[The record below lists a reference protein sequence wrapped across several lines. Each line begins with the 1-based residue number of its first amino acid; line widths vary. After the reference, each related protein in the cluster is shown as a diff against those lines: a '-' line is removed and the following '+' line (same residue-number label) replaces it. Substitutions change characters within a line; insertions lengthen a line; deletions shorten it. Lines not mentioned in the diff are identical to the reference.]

1 MSLPDGVNRSSIPFF
16 AKDVVT
22 VSNPEI
28 LRKLATSP
36 DIGRPGDVPVPWIF
50 MEFFRASKFLYP
62 TTGQI
67 FIALEGDDTNNRL
80 QRRNVVSET
89 LASGL
94 TEEHISKLVELIKG
108 DGDKFEVG
116 AECSKIIGDV
126 ILPLKDGQRV
136 PDDVALAS
144 CNTALFIS
152 VLANPFATLRARH
165 ARRKV
170 EEYLEELMPEETN
183 IGDFAHNLGAAA
195 QGFAAALLSMR
206 NMETEDVME
215 HFLSN
220 PISETSMRRPLT
232 TTTLGGIFP
241 EEAPLTRDSVIVMRI
256 ADGVRKSR
264 DGIFLF
270 GSGSEERQCPFKPL
284 FFKTTAE
291 IKDRL

>member
-1 MSLPDGVNRSSIPFF
+1 MSLPEGVTRSSIPLL
-16 AKDVVT
+16 AKDIVT
-22 VSNPEI
+22 VSDPDI

-36 DIGRPGDVPVPWIF
+36 EIGRPGDVPIPWIF
-50 MEFFRASKFLYP
+50 MYFFHATKFVYP

-67 FIALEGDDTNNRL
+67 FIALEGDDTHNRPE
-80 QRRNVVSET
+80 RRSVVSET
-89 LASGL
+89 LASGF
-94 TEEHISKLVELIKG
+94 TEEHVTKLVELVKG
-108 DGDKFEVG
+108 DGDELEVG
-116 AECSKIIGDV
+116 TECAKIIGDV
-126 ILPLKDGQRV
+126 ILPLKEGQRV

-144 CNTALFIS
+144 CQTALFMTIIADP
-152 VLANPFATLRARH
+152 LATLRARR

-170 EEYLEELMPEETN
+170 EQYLEELMPDEKN
-183 IGDFAHNLGAAA
+183 IGDFAHNLGAAS

-206 NMETEDVME
+206 NMEHDDVMG
-215 HFLSN
+215 HFLHN
-220 PISETSMRRPLT
+220 PITETSMRVPLT

-241 EEAPLTRDSVIVMRI
+241 EDAPLTRDSVIVMRI

-264 DGIFLF
+264 DHLFLF